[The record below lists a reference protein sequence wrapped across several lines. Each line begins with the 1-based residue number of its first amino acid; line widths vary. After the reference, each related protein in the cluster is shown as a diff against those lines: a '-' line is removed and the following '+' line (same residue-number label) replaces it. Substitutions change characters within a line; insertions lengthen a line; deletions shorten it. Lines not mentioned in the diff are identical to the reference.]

1 MGRPPRGVKRS
12 PTNILRLGDM
22 KRDMTSNAPQQK
34 PQEALEKPEDGARPC
49 LDSMPY
55 RTIVFAHLH
64 KSETKSPLYWVAGVA
79 GGPWSAINSLKKA
92 AAVHGATCF
101 YCSTALTKDTITIDH
116 VEGQTGERPNAIQN
130 LVLAC
135 KPCNTKK
142 GGFPIDAFNPEA
154 GREWLSALLA
164 QVQDR
169 LDRLDNPEQERPA

>member
-1 MGRPPRGVKRS
+1 
-12 PTNILRLGDM
+12 
-22 KRDMTSNAPQQK
+22 MTDKATQQISQ
-34 PQEALEKPEDGARPC
+34 PALEKPENAARPC

-55 RTIVFAHLH
+55 RTLVFARLH
-64 KSETKSPLYWVAGVA
+64 SKEMPVPLYWVAGVN
-79 GGPWSAINSLKKA
+79 GGPWGATNSLKKA
-92 AAVHGATCF
+92 AEVHGANCF
-101 YCSTALTKDTITIDH
+101 YCSTELTKNTATIDH
-116 VEGQTGERPNAIQN
+116 VEGQTGEAANAIQN

-142 GGFPIDAFNPEA
+142 GSFPIDAFKPEA